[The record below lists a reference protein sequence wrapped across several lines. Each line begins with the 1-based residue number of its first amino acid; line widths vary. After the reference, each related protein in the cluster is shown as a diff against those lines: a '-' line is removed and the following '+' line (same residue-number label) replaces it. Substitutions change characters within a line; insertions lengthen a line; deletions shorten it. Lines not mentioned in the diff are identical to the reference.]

1 MRRLETVL
9 FYSVVTLGLS
19 SVSISVHSQ
28 AATEDL
34 TPCGA
39 AHPEPAQSGTWAV
52 PFCNRTGHDVVVQFH
67 DNDCPADNWSRRGNV
82 YEKQL
87 ARGESVMVPLCY
99 AREAQPAAN
108 PPPGVPQLRL
118 PGGKGVITTWRIV
131 GDCGDRSDRPRVD
144 GRTFYD
150 RGNYDSGIILLQ
162 YPAGASHCFGAPA
175 VAAQSPAG
183 AQSPAPATQ
192 APAGAAAQSPA
203 GAQSPAPATQAP
215 AGAAARAP
223 TAAAAQAPTGT
234 AAQAPAAAATS
245 ARSNLPAGGPPA
257 LSATVDPTNAFSRIV
272 HVFATSAPEAP
283 SYHCKFRLN
292 LDFSDGSSWV
302 DRQQVDVHTGDE
314 NAPVMTRKYG
324 KTVTRVVV
332 TSPACAPSG

>member
-1 MRRLETVL
+1 MRRLEIVFCSL
-9 FYSVVTLGLS
+9 AASALA
-19 SVSISVHSQ
+19 SVSISVQSQ
-28 AATEDL
+28 GAPREAGAPHAATEDL
-34 TPCGA
+34 TPCGT

-99 AREAQPAAN
+99 ARETQPVAN

-118 PGGKGVITTWRIV
+118 PGGKGVLTTWRIV
-131 GDCGDRSDRPRVD
+131 GDCGDRSDRPHVD
-144 GRTFYD
+144 ERTFYD
-150 RGNYDSGIILLQ
+150 RGNYDTGIILLQ
-162 YPAGASHCFGAPA
+162 YPAGTSHCFGGPA
-175 VAAQSPAG
+175 LAAQSPS
-183 AQSPAPATQ
+183 SPV
-192 APAGAAAQSPA
+192 AAS
-203 GAQSPAPATQAP
+203 
-215 AGAAARAP
+215 RAP
-223 TAAAAQAPTGT
+223 NAAAAAAPASAGATGQGG
-234 AAQAPAAAATS
+234 AQGQTSDGAVATAPAAAAAPS
-245 ARSNLPAGGPPA
+245 VRSKLPAGGPPA
-257 LSATVDPTNAFSRIV
+257 IAASIDPTNTFSRIV

-283 SYHCKFRLN
+283 TYHCKFRLN

-302 DRQQVDVHTGDE
+302 DRQQVDVHSGDE

-332 TSPACAPSG
+332 ASPACAPSG